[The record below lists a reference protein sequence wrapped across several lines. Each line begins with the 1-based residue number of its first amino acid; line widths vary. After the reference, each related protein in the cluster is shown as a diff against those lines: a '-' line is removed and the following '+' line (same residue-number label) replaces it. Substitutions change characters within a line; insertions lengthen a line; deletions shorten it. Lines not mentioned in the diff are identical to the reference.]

1 MGISVGGIISG
12 LDTEEIISALLEVE
26 KIPVTTME
34 KKVEAY
40 EVELSTYGE
49 LSSLLKTLST
59 AASAL
64 DKSTDF
70 NQFSATSSDTDVFTA
85 KAYPNAT
92 AGSYS
97 ISVDNLAQAQKLKS
111 AAFVTD
117 APVGAGTLT
126 LQLGDGDVTE
136 ITLDEDDTLTDLAAK
151 INEGQSDVRAT
162 VITNGDESYLTLV
175 SQKTGEDNQIEI
187 LISADADGVLN
198 DASGISRLAY
208 SVTGTQNM
216 TETQAAEN
224 AILTVDGVSG
234 IERSSNTI
242 DDLIKG
248 VQLKLTEENA
258 IGETTTL
265 TIASD
270 TTGMATKITEF
281 ADAYNAVSEF
291 LNTSQ
296 SYDSETKE
304 GGALLGDST
313 ANLIRSRL
321 NRIVSS
327 SVSGDSLKD
336 LHDIGITTNEDGTLE
351 VDASALGKALEENY
365 AGVKNLFTL
374 SAEGI
379 GAKMKDFLDSTL
391 DGAKGILTMRTG
403 GIEDSIA
410 DLEEKI
416 EAYEDRISR
425 TEERLQKQF
434 TALETTISK
443 WQSMGDYLTRQFD
456 ALNSSDD

>member
-1 MGISVGGIISG
+1 MGISVGGIVSG
-12 LDTEEIISALLEVE
+12 IDTEEIISALLGVE
-26 KIPVTTME
+26 KVPVTNME
-34 KKVEAY
+34 SKIEAY

-97 ISVDNLAQAQKLKS
+97 ISVDQLAQAQKLKS
-111 AAFVTD
+111 SAFETD

-126 LQLGDGDVTE
+126 LQLGAGDITE
-136 ITLDEDDTLTDLAAK
+136 ITLDEDDTLADLANK

-187 LISADADGVLN
+187 LITEDADGAAS

-208 SVTGTQNM
+208 SAEGTQNM
-216 TETQAAEN
+216 AETQPAEN

-248 VQLKLTEENA
+248 VQLTLSAENA
-258 IGETTTL
+258 DGETTTL
-265 TIASD
+265 TIGSD
-270 TTGMATKITEF
+270 TSGMATKITEF
-281 ADAYNAVSEF
+281 VDAYNAVAEF
-291 LNTSQ
+291 LATAQ
-296 SYDSETKE
+296 AYDSETGE
-304 GGALLGDST
+304 AGSLLGDNT
-313 ANLIRSRL
+313 ANLIRTRL
-321 NRIVSS
+321 DRIMGSF
-327 SVSGDSLKD
+327 VSGDTIKRLS
-336 LHDIGITTNEDGTLE
+336 DIGIEMNDDGMLE
-351 VDASALGKALEENY
+351 VDSSALGEALEENY
-365 AGVKNLFTL
+365 TSVRNLFTL
-374 SAEGI
+374 SGEGI
-379 GAKMKDFLDSTL
+379 GAKMKEFLDSTL
-391 DGAKGILTMRTG
+391 NSTKGILTMRTG
-403 GIEDSIA
+403 GIQDSIA

-416 EAYEDRISR
+416 EAYEIRISK

-434 TALETTISK
+434 AALETTISQ
-443 WQSMGDYLTRQFD
+443 WQSMGDYLTQQFD